1 MNNIHRAHR
10 APRII
15 KNPLLIQ
22 INVPPRKLLT
32 QLARDERHDAS
43 CVIAMSRDGA
53 EREIVQIGRVEDVE
67 PVEVRVEELVDECQ
81 HSDDYQGD
89 GGFAGE

>member
-22 INVPPRKLLT
+22 INVTPRELLA
-32 QLARDERHDAS
+32 QLARDKRHDAR
-43 CVIAMSRDGA
+43 CVVPMGGDGA

-67 PVEVRVEELVDECQ
+67 PVEVGVEELVDECQ
-81 HSDDYQGD
+81 DGEDDHCD
-89 GGFAGE
+89 CCLSGE